1 MHHGAVRV
9 KRCGPRQVE
18 GNAIQGKRE
27 AIEEIGMSDA
37 ARSLGDLTTQVAQV
51 MEAIKKHPS
60 RRSQILI
67 GFLSAFFDAV
77 KETLKKQGRI
87 MPIYIIVADE
97 VGFGIPPV
105 TEEVTRSAKDR
116 DAEAVVTLEGFQ
128 SESDI
133 SDVICHVSMS
143 SPSIGVMGWVLK
155 VKLRDGFVSFLREMP
170 YLFDSK
176 EKVKSLGELIAQMER
191 ISGS

>member
-1 MHHGAVRV
+1 MDMMGR
-9 KRCGPRQVE
+9 
-18 GNAIQGKRE
+18 
-27 AIEEIGMSDA
+27 DA
-37 ARSLGDLTTQVAQV
+37 GTPLGDLETQVAQV
-51 MEAIKKHPS
+51 MEAIKRHPS
-60 RRSQILI
+60 RRNQILT

-87 MPIYIIVADE
+87 MPIYIILADE
-97 VGFGIPPV
+97 VSFGIPPV
-105 TEEVTRSAKDR
+105 TEEVTRTAKNR
-116 DAEAVVTLEGFQ
+116 HAEAVVTLEGFQ

-133 SDVICHVSMS
+133 SDVLCHISMS

-155 VKLRDGFVSFLREMP
+155 VKLYDGSVSFLREMP

-191 ISGS
+191 ISGG

>member
-1 MHHGAVRV
+1 MS
-9 KRCGPRQVE
+9 E
-18 GNAIQGKRE
+18 GTTP
-27 AIEEIGMSDA
+27 
-37 ARSLGDLTTQVAQV
+37 LGDLKTEVAQV
-51 MEAIKKHPS
+51 MEAIRRYPS

-67 GFLSAFFDAV
+67 GFLSTFFDAV

-97 VGFGIPPV
+97 VSFGIPPV
-105 TEEVTRSAKDR
+105 SEEVTRSAKDR

-155 VKLRDGFVSFLREMP
+155 VKLHDGSVSFLREMP
-170 YLFDSK
+170 YLFDSR
-176 EKVKSLGELIAQMER
+176 EKVKSLGDLIAQMER
-191 ISGS
+191 IAGS

>member
-1 MHHGAVRV
+1 MS
-9 KRCGPRQVE
+9 E
-18 GNAIQGKRE
+18 GTTP
-27 AIEEIGMSDA
+27 
-37 ARSLGDLTTQVAQV
+37 LGDLKTEVAQV
-51 MEAIKKHPS
+51 MEAIRRYPS

-67 GFLSAFFDAV
+67 GFLSTFFDAV

-97 VGFGIPPV
+97 VSFGIPPV
-105 TEEVTRSAKDR
+105 SEEVTRSAKDR

-133 SDVICHVSMS
+133 SDVICHISMS

-155 VKLRDGFVSFLREMP
+155 VKLHDGSVSFLREMP
-170 YLFDSK
+170 YLFDTK

-191 ISGS
+191 VSGS

>member
-1 MHHGAVRV
+1 MS
-9 KRCGPRQVE
+9 E
-18 GNAIQGKRE
+18 GTTP
-27 AIEEIGMSDA
+27 
-37 ARSLGDLTTQVAQV
+37 LGDLKTEVAQV
-51 MEAIKKHPS
+51 MEAIRRYPS

-67 GFLSAFFDAV
+67 GFLSTFFDAV

-97 VGFGIPPV
+97 VSFGIPPV

-133 SDVICHVSMS
+133 SDVICHISMS

-155 VKLRDGFVSFLREMP
+155 VKLHDGSVSFLREMP
-170 YLFDSK
+170 YLFDTK

-191 ISGS
+191 VSGS

>member
-1 MHHGAVRV
+1 MS
-9 KRCGPRQVE
+9 E
-18 GNAIQGKRE
+18 GTTP
-27 AIEEIGMSDA
+27 
-37 ARSLGDLTTQVAQV
+37 LGDLKTEVAQV
-51 MEAIKKHPS
+51 MEAIRRYPS
-60 RRSQILI
+60 RRSQVLI

-97 VGFGIPPV
+97 VSFGIPPV
-105 TEEVTRSAKDR
+105 TEEVTTSAKDC

-155 VKLRDGFVSFLREMP
+155 VKLHDGSVSFLREMP
-170 YLFDSK
+170 YLFDTK
-176 EKVKSLGELIAQMER
+176 EKVKSLGELIARMER
-191 ISGS
+191 VSGS

>member
-1 MHHGAVRV
+1 MSEGAT
-9 KRCGPRQVE
+9 P
-18 GNAIQGKRE
+18 
-27 AIEEIGMSDA
+27 
-37 ARSLGDLTTQVAQV
+37 LGDLKTQVAQV
-51 MEAIKKHPS
+51 MEVIRRYPS

-67 GFLSAFFDAV
+67 GFLSTFFDAV

-87 MPIYIIVADE
+87 MPIYIILADE
-97 VGFGIPPV
+97 VSFGIPPV

-133 SDVICHVSMS
+133 SDLICHISMS

-155 VKLRDGFVSFLREMP
+155 VKLRDGSVSFLREMP
-170 YLFDSK
+170 YLFNSK
-176 EKVKSLGELIAQMER
+176 KKVKSLGELIAQMER
-191 ISGS
+191 VSGS

>member
-1 MHHGAVRV
+1 MS
-9 KRCGPRQVE
+9 E
-18 GNAIQGKRE
+18 GTTP
-27 AIEEIGMSDA
+27 
-37 ARSLGDLTTQVAQV
+37 LGDLKTEVAQV
-51 MEAIKKHPS
+51 MEAIRRYPS

-67 GFLSAFFDAV
+67 GFLSTFFDAV

-97 VGFGIPPV
+97 VSFGIPPV
-105 TEEVTRSAKDR
+105 SEEVTRSAKDR

-155 VKLRDGFVSFLREMP
+155 VKLHDGSVSFLREMP
-170 YLFDSK
+170 YLFDTK

-191 ISGS
+191 VSGS